1 MSRKGV
7 TIIELVVVMV
17 IIAITAA
24 LTIPSIGAWLPN
36 FRLRTAARDI
46 VSTMRTAQMK
56 AVSNNLEYRVSFD
69 KAKGSYI
76 LEVRTTVGLDTWMPE
91 GAEQKM
97 PKGIRIEQIIGL
109 PEGRAEFNPNSTSS
123 GGSVILR
130 NSKEAERRIVLYS
143 ATGRIRVE

>member
-56 AVSNNLEYRVSFD
+56 AVSSNLEYRVSFD
-69 KAKGSYI
+69 SANGTY
-76 LEVRTTVGLDTWMPE
+76 LLQTRTTGGVWVDE
-91 GAEQKM
+91 GGPQKM
-97 PKGIRIEQIIGL
+97 PKGIRIYQVNL
-109 PEGRAEFNPNSTSS
+109 PEDHAEFNPNSTSS
-123 GGSVILR
+123 GGNIVLR